1 MQNDLVELVNLFHQ
15 YQQENSNNKVTIAD
29 FCKHYLAS
37 EKMREIEKYA
47 PKHKAEIPIE
57 GQIGRA
63 AGRLAKFVDMQM
75 KDLAVRIEM
84 DTVEEIWY
92 LGSTFD
98 LKNPTKSDMIHHCIS
113 EFSSGIAVINRLINK
128 KYLEE
133 YPDETDK
140 RAKRVRLT
148 QKGSEKLFNSY
159 PIIADLARNV
169 YSPLTTDEKE
179 ILYQILGKLEKY
191 HQQKYDIAKQ
201 K

>member
-1 MQNDLVELVNLFHQ
+1 MKNNLVELVNLFHQ
-15 YQQENSNNKVTIAD
+15 YQEENIHTEVSIAD

-37 EKMREIEKYA
+37 EKMREVEKYK
-47 PKHKAEIPIE
+47 PNHEKSISLE

-75 KDLAVRIEM
+75 KILATTIEM
-84 DTVEEIWY
+84 DTVEEVWY
-92 LGSTFD
+92 LGSTLD
-98 LKNPTKSDMIHHCIS
+98 LKNPTKSDMIHYCIS
-113 EFSSGIAVINRLINK
+113 EFSSGIGVINRLISK

-133 YPDETDK
+133 YPDELDK

-148 QKGSEKLFNSY
+148 DKGREKLFSVY
-159 PIIADLARNV
+159 PILQELASNV
-169 YSPLTTDEKE
+169 YAILSVDEKE

-191 HQQKYDIAKQ
+191 HQQKYDNSKQ